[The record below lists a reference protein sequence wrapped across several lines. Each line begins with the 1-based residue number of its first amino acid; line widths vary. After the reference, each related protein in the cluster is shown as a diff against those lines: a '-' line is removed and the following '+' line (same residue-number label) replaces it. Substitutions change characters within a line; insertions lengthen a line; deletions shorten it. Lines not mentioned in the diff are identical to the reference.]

1 MMNKIIQQ
9 IKRQKLKDNHMM
21 DWKKIMLTSLGL
33 AMLIPLYAEVTL
45 PAIFGSNM
53 VLQRNREVAI
63 WGKADAK
70 STVIMTASW
79 NNQSYKTVSDKEG
92 NWKIK
97 VATPDA
103 GGPYSLKI
111 SDGQEL
117 VLENV
122 LIGEVWVCSGQS
134 NMEWK
139 IKSLGS
145 KLRKGLN
152 DILLKSKN
160 PSVRLFTVK
169 HEKSLSPK
177 NDFNGKWEETNAVSV
192 SNFSATGYYF
202 GKLLHETL
210 DVPIGLISSNWG
222 GTRIQAWIDE
232 EGLKSFDPS
241 ILEDK
246 RDKKDTFPSNTST
259 CLFNA
264 MINPML
270 GFEIQGV
277 LWYQG
282 ESNRRE
288 PEIYDDLMV
297 LMLERW
303 RTLWGIGE
311 FPFYYCQLAP
321 YDYHDEIE
329 PDLNSAYIR
338 EAQYLASKRIP
349 NSGMVSLLDTGEEND
364 IHPLNKVQ
372 AGTRL
377 AYFALKET
385 YGVEGIVCR
394 GPELEEMTIDGS
406 VVKLTFINDHGGLT
420 DYGKGYKLFEIAG
433 ADKKFYPATTTY
445 ISKQKAL
452 IISSSEV
459 KNPVAVRYGFKDFV
473 IGDLFNRYGI
483 PAPSFRTDDW

>member
-1 MMNKIIQQ
+1 MKNLKKII
-9 IKRQKLKDNHMM
+9 ILLN
-21 DWKKIMLTSLGL
+21 LFLL
-33 AMLIPLYAEVTL
+33 ALLHAHAQVTL
-45 PAIFGSNM
+45 PAIFNSNM

-63 WGKADAK
+63 WGKTDTK
-70 STVIMTASW
+70 ITVTVTTSW
-79 NNQSYKTVSDKEG
+79 NDQFYETKSDKEG

-103 GGPYSLKI
+103 GGPYSIKI
-111 SDGQEL
+111 SDGQDL

-134 NMEWK
+134 NMEWR
-139 IKSLGS
+139 IQQLGS
-145 KLRKGLN
+145 KLPQGLN

-160 PSVRLFTVK
+160 TSIRLFNIKNERGLT
-169 HEKSLSPK
+169 PK
-177 NDFNGKWEETNAVSV
+177 QDFDGKWEEANAVSV

-202 GKLLHETL
+202 GNLLYETL
-210 DVPIGLISSNWG
+210 GVPIGLISSNWG

-232 EGLKSFDPS
+232 EGLKSFDPT

-246 RDKKDTFPSNTST
+246 KKELKHNTST
-259 CLFNA
+259 SLFNA

-270 GFEIQGV
+270 GYEIHGV
-277 LWYQG
+277 IWYQG

-321 YDYHDEIE
+321 YDYHDKLE
-329 PDLNSAYIR
+329 PDLNSAFIR
-338 EAQYLASKRIP
+338 EGQYLASKKIP

-364 IHPLNKVQ
+364 IHPLNKIE
-372 AGTRL
+372 AGKRL

-394 GPELEEMTIDGS
+394 GPEPEDMTINGS
-406 VVKLTFINDHGGLT
+406 EVKLTFINDDGGLT
-420 DYGKGYKLFEIAG
+420 NYGKGYKLFEIAG
-433 ADKKFYPATTTY
+433 ADKKFYPATAEY
-445 ISKQKAL
+445 ISKQRVL
-452 IISSSEV
+452 ILSSPKV
-459 KNPVAVRYGFKDFV
+459 DKPVAVRYGFKDFV
-473 IGDLFNRYGI
+473 VGDLFNSYGI
-483 PAPSFRTDDW
+483 PAPSFRTDNWEEEN